1 MCELAIQGH
10 ALVWCCCPFVFI
22 AELRG
27 STRCRWQHVLCLQLY
42 TEETGASCSN
52 LNTQAVTVSVTFFLA
67 EETLST
73 SHHNYWATKIA
84 DIPKAL
90 MCDDQEV
97 IF

>member
-1 MCELAIQGH
+1 MC
-10 ALVWCCCPFVFI
+10 I
-22 AELRG
+22 AEVRG
-27 STRCRWQHVLCLQLY
+27 STRCRWQCVLCLQPY

-52 LNTQAVTVSVTFFLA
+52 LNIQAVTVSVTFFLA

-90 MCDDQEV
+90 MCEDQEV